1 MSGGSSQAGAGRTA
15 AGAGPGCQ
23 GRLWTW
29 APHPGELVRPL
40 WPHEYLNSVLDQDI
54 SLHSRR
60 LSWETPLHFDNPTYI
75 TTHYLQV
82 RCRPLTPPTPASWW
96 PDSGLQLAEEP
107 LPRWGTSKPPS
118 LTAVPSGAAGLPTG
132 EAVGQPQGQRPTR
145 QAGRPAAPQQGP
157 RGPPV
162 GVSASMAPHLLPPLV
177 PAGVEAHL
185 SFSPPS
191 PTQSSIVKAT

>member
-1 MSGGSSQAGAGRTA
+1 MSEGSSQAGAGRTA

-23 GRLWTW
+23 GGLWTW
-29 APHPGELVRPL
+29 APHAGELVRPL
-40 WPHEYLNSVLDQDI
+40 WPHEYLNSVMDQDI

-96 PDSGLQLAEEP
+96 PDPGLQLAEEP

-118 LTAVPSGAAGLPTG
+118 LTAVPSQVLRDYLQGKLLVSPKAGTRLARLAALQHRSKAQ
-132 EAVGQPQGQRPTR
+132 ED
-145 QAGRPAAPQQGP
+145 
-157 RGPPV
+157 
-162 GVSASMAPHLLPPLV
+162 HLL
-177 PAGVEAHL
+177 E
-185 SFSPPS
+185 
-191 PTQSSIVKAT
+191 